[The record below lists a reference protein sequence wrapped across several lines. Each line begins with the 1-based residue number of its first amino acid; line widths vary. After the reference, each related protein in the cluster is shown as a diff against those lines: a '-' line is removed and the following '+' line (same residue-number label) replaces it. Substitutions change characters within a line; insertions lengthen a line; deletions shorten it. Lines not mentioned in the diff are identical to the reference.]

1 MIEKVDQDSAEYRKW
16 KEGSVTIDI
25 DEKMSQVSE
34 EETIDGG
41 DKETTQAS
49 EKEINQSSG
58 GKTVDNDL
66 EPKRSKIFF
75 MDWFF
80 GVETHMGQMKMMY
93 YSFTFFFY
101 YLFCVY
107 MAYAIER
114 IDKAE
119 LNILEIIY
127 LFFLAIPVAIIL
139 PLVLLVAGFTVSGGI
154 FVGVFV
160 GIFSWLF
167 GTGGK
172 FLYRIFGFDMDLL
185 FPEFVGK
192 KGEITKRSL
201 LGRFSAY
208 PFTATIS
215 DMGLPGESLLY
226 KNNFSVRSD
235 DELKVGMEIEIIEH
249 EKRSI
254 TSWIKNHPAFLVR
267 AVDEKIILNKEKM

>member
-1 MIEKVDQDSAEYRKW
+1 MIDKVDQDSEEYLKW
-16 KEGSVTIDI
+16 KQGSVPVEQPQNTI
-25 DEKMSQVSE
+25 EPEQVVE
-34 EETIDGG
+34 E
-41 DKETTQAS
+41 
-49 EKEINQSSG
+49 
-58 GKTVDNDL
+58 L
-66 EPKRSKIFF
+66 PEPKRSKIFF

-101 YLFCVY
+101 YLFCVF

-119 LNILEIIY
+119 FNILEILY
-127 LFFLAIPVAIIL
+127 LFLLAIPVAIML
-139 PLVLLVAGFTVSGGI
+139 PFVLLFMGFTLSGGI
-154 FVGVFV
+154 FIGMFV

-167 GTGGK
+167 GIGGK

-192 KGEITKRSL
+192 KGEITKRSI
-201 LGRFSAY
+201 LGKRSAY
-208 PFTATIS
+208 PFTATIR

-226 KNNFSVRSD
+226 NNNFSVRSD

-249 EKRSI
+249 ENRSI
-254 TSWIKNHPAFLVR
+254 TSWIKNHPTFLVR
-267 AVDEKIILNKEKM
+267 GIDEKIILNKEKM

>member
-1 MIEKVDQDSAEYRKW
+1 MIDKVDQESEEYLKW
-16 KEGSVTIDI
+16 KQGSVPVEEPQEPI
-25 DEKMSQVSE
+25 EPEQVAE
-34 EETIDGG
+34 E
-41 DKETTQAS
+41 
-49 EKEINQSSG
+49 
-58 GKTVDNDL
+58 L
-66 EPKRSKIFF
+66 PEPKRSKIFF

-154 FVGVFV
+154 FIGVFV

-167 GTGGK
+167 GIGGK
-172 FLYRIFGFDMDLL
+172 FLYQIFGFDMNLL

-192 KGEITKRSL
+192 KGEITKRSF

-235 DELKVGMEIEIIEH
+235 DELEVGTEIEIIEH

-267 AVDEKIILNKEKM
+267 VVDEKIILNKEKM

>member
-1 MIEKVDQDSAEYRKW
+1 MIEKVNQDSEEYRKW
-16 KEGSVTIDI
+16 KEGSATVDIDDGISQIGVEGTIDSG
-25 DEKMSQVSE
+25 DDQ
-34 EETIDGG
+34 TI
-41 DKETTQAS
+41 QAS
-49 EKEINQSSG
+49 EKGISSSSEE
-58 GKTVDNDL
+58 KTVDNVP

-93 YSFTFFFY
+93 YSFTFLFY

-127 LFFLAIPVAIIL
+127 LFFLAIPVAIVL

-154 FVGVFV
+154 FVGLFV

-167 GTGGK
+167 GIGGK

-215 DMGLPGESLLY
+215 DMGLPGQSLLY

-235 DELKVGMEIEIIEH
+235 DELQVGMEIEIIEH

-254 TSWIKNHPAFLVR
+254 TSLSLIH
-267 AVDEKIILNKEKM
+267 I

>member
-1 MIEKVDQDSAEYRKW
+1 MIEKVGQDSDEYRNW
-16 KEGSVTIDI
+16 KEGSTTIDI
-25 DEKMSQVSE
+25 DDKISQTSE
-34 EETIDGG
+34 EKTIDRG
-41 DKETTQAS
+41 DKETTQVS
-49 EKEINQSSG
+49 EKGINLSYG
-58 GKTVDNDL
+58 GKTVDKGL
-66 EPKRSKIFF
+66 EPKRNKIFF

-93 YSFTFFFY
+93 YSFSFFFY
-101 YLFCVY
+101 YLFCVF

-119 LNILEIIY
+119 FNILEILY
-127 LFFLAIPVAIIL
+127 LFFLAIPVAIVL
-139 PLVLLVAGFTVSGGI
+139 PLFLLVAGFTVSGGI

-167 GTGGK
+167 GIGGK
-172 FLYRIFGFDMDLL
+172 FLYRVFGFDMNLL

-192 KGEITKRSL
+192 KGEVTKRSL

>member
-1 MIEKVDQDSAEYRKW
+1 
-16 KEGSVTIDI
+16 
-25 DEKMSQVSE
+25 
-34 EETIDGG
+34 
-41 DKETTQAS
+41 
-49 EKEINQSSG
+49 
-58 GKTVDNDL
+58 
-66 EPKRSKIFF
+66 

-101 YLFCVY
+101 YLFCVF

-127 LFFLAIPVAIIL
+127 LFFLAIPVAIVL

-267 AVDEKIILNKEKM
+267 VVDEKIILNKEKM

>member
-1 MIEKVDQDSAEYRKW
+1 
-16 KEGSVTIDI
+16 
-25 DEKMSQVSE
+25 
-34 EETIDGG
+34 
-41 DKETTQAS
+41 
-49 EKEINQSSG
+49 
-58 GKTVDNDL
+58 
-66 EPKRSKIFF
+66 
-75 MDWFF
+75 
-80 GVETHMGQMKMMY
+80 
-93 YSFTFFFY
+93 
-101 YLFCVY
+101 

-154 FVGVFV
+154 FIGVFV

-167 GTGGK
+167 GIGGK

-235 DELKVGMEIEIIEH
+235 DELKVGTEIEIIEH

>member
-1 MIEKVDQDSAEYRKW
+1 MIDKVDQESEEYLKW
-16 KEGSVTIDI
+16 KQGSVPL
-25 DEKMSQVSE
+25 E
-34 EETIDGG
+34 EPQEPI
-41 DKETTQAS
+41 EPEQIA
-49 EKEINQSSG
+49 EE
-58 GKTVDNDL
+58 L
-66 EPKRSKIFF
+66 PEPKRSKIFF

-80 GVETHMGQMKMMY
+80 GVETHMGLMKMMY
-93 YSFTFFFY
+93 YSFTYFFY
-101 YLFCVY
+101 YLFCVFMTY
-107 MAYAIER
+107 F
-114 IDKAE
+114 
-119 LNILEIIY
+119 LEEIYVYDLSIWAIIY
-127 LFFLAIPVAIIL
+127 IFLLAIPVAIVL

-167 GTGGK
+167 GIGGK

-201 LGRFSAY
+201 LGKFSAY

-235 DELKVGMEIEIIEH
+235 DELKVVTKIEIIEH

-267 AVDEKIILNKEKM
+267 AVDEKIIINKEKM

>member
-1 MIEKVDQDSAEYRKW
+1 MIEKVDQDSDEYRNW

-25 DEKMSQVSE
+25 DDRMSRISE
-34 EETIDGG
+34 EKTIDGG
-41 DKETTQAS
+41 DMETIES
-49 EKEINQSSG
+49 LEKEIILSSG
-58 GKTVDNDL
+58 GKTVDNGL
-66 EPKRSKIFF
+66 EYKRSKIFF

-80 GVETHMGQMKMMY
+80 GIETHMGQMKMMY

-107 MAYAIER
+107 VTYSIELSN
-114 IDKAE
+114 KSN
-119 LNILEIIY
+119 LNTSEILY
-127 LFFLAIPVAIIL
+127 CFLLAIPVAIAL

-154 FVGVFV
+154 FVGLFV

-167 GTGGK
+167 GILGK
-172 FLYRIFGFDMDLL
+172 FLYQILGFDMDTL
-185 FPEFVGK
+185 FPEFMGK

-201 LGRFSAY
+201 LGKYSAY
-208 PFTATIS
+208 PFTATIK

-267 AVDEKIILNKEKM
+267 AIDEKIIVNKEKM

>member
-1 MIEKVDQDSAEYRKW
+1 MIEKVNQDSEEYRKW
-16 KEGSVTIDI
+16 KEGSATVDIDDRISQISVEGTIDSG
-25 DEKMSQVSE
+25 DEQ
-34 EETIDGG
+34 TI
-41 DKETTQAS
+41 QAS
-49 EKEINQSSG
+49 EKAISPSSEK
-58 GKTVDNDL
+58 KTVDNVP

-101 YLFCVY
+101 YLFCVF

-127 LFFLAIPVAIIL
+127 LFFLAIPVAIVL

-154 FVGVFV
+154 FVGLFV

-167 GTGGK
+167 GIGGK

-226 KNNFSVRSD
+226 KNNFSVRSE
-235 DELKVGMEIEIIEH
+235 DELEVGMKIEIIEH

-267 AVDEKIILNKEKM
+267 AVGEKIIINKEKM